1 MTNQYRVR
9 VLNAGAEFDGFYID
23 CSARD
28 NVSITGADISESKK
42 TLEVELS
49 INFCYEYYDEEATV
63 EIDADYG
70 QRDYEDGS
78 YPTFEDEVIF
88 NIQCDVSGTV
98 KALVTFDEDVSSAKM
113 LENSFSINGLYY
125 STDVIASDRRNW
137 DDYNDDQLIDRADLE
152 KKLLTDS
159 TVIAFIESLINDSH
173 FEVEEIEE

>member
-9 VLNAGAEFDGFYID
+9 VLNAGAEFGGFSID
-23 CSARD
+23 NSARD
-28 NVSITGADISESKK
+28 NVSITGADISENKK
-42 TLEVELS
+42 TLEVELA

-63 EIDADYG
+63 EIDA
-70 QRDYEDGS
+70 DYEDGS

-88 NIQCDVSGTV
+88 NIQCDVSGAV
-98 KALVTFDEDVSSAKM
+98 KALVTFDEDECSAEM
-113 LENSFSINGLYY
+113 LANSFSISGLYY

-137 DDYNDDQLIDRADLE
+137 DDYNDDQLIDRSDLE

-159 TVIAFIESLINDSH
+159 VVISFIDALINDSH